1 MKLRNYLGK
10 AALLAAASLMASAAS
25 AAETFTFDIGGTNS
39 SNTYGNV
46 RTFTGSNGTKVE
58 VTGYSLSGST
68 LAAAYV
74 GQYTDYGLGVT
85 DTAENGT
92 APGHTIDNS
101 GRYDFLVLQFQT
113 AVNVTQLGLTA
124 WGDTDI
130 SWAVG
135 TTATAFNSTLS
146 FANWAAVD
154 AAFSA
159 FQASNGN
166 WMNDGTGFTRSTPG
180 GASGNLF
187 FISAGMPNPDQSSDY
202 VKLKT
207 LTAVPEPASWAMM
220 IGGLAVVGSAMR
232 RRNTKVSFA

>member
-1 MKLRNYLGK
+1 MKLSNYFGK
-10 AALLAAASLMASAAS
+10 AALLAAASLIASAAS
-25 AAETFTFDIGGTNS
+25 AETFNFDTGGSNS
-39 SNTYGNV
+39 SNNYGNV
-46 RTFTGSNGTKVE
+46 RTFVGSNGTKVE
-58 VTGYSLSGST
+58 VTGYSVTFGGTLSTG
-68 LAAAYV
+68 YV
-74 GQYTDYGLGVT
+74 GQYAGYGLGVT
-85 DTAENGT
+85 DTAEDGS

-101 GRYDFLVLQFQT
+101 GRYDFLVLQFQS

-146 FANWAAVD
+146 FANWSAVD
-154 AAFSA
+154 AAFNA

-166 WMNDGTGFTRSTPG
+166 SMSDGSGFTRSTPG

-232 RRNTKVSFA
+232 RRKTEISFA